1 MLQRRQLVIHY
12 GITTLFLLMAI
23 IVGVVIAPV
32 IYDGP
37 VQAASPAATDNACTE
52 IGKAGG
58 RTVFRCIDDETGLV
72 LFGNDAGFI
81 QVVE

>member
-1 MLQRRQLVIHY
+1 MLKHLRDLAIYAIAVLV
-12 GITTLFLLMAI
+12 GCGLCLATLFGFSAL
-23 IVGVVIAPV
+23 V
-32 IYDGP
+32 DE

-52 IGKAGG
+52 IGTAGG